1 MESSNP
7 RAGRKSRK
15 LGSRRRHQMKEV
27 ADEDG
32 PPALDSEWPS
42 QATEELQDFFRE
54 CGAEQKGFITREDLR
69 KAKFSF
75 LGNPEELE
83 LIFEWLDPER
93 KGSLTIKEFT
103 SGLKNVFSSQTR
115 IPGSRKKKPR
125 TWVFSKEEPT
135 SFQRLEEVDPE
146 ERRWFLSFMEQLGT
160 DHLSLDQAE
169 IWQLWKKLR
178 QEEPHLV
185 GNLEGFLAKVTSRL
199 RETQAEKETLQ
210 MTLKKYDDDHHREV
224 QQLYEEMEHQI
235 HSEKQRLQAASDTQG
250 LAYSSMMHQA
260 LEAKEQEMQY
270 LAEGQREL
278 EAQIDL
284 LKSKRHEVSLEN
296 QRLQETQRDLTGQLE
311 QVQGQLQVTRGH
323 LNLARGQVAWQVEEE
338 TSLSSDPPVDPKNTS
353 DSQHFTSFPE
363 EDPLPSLFEEGDW
376 SQLLS
381 NFTSPLSGNTTQISW
396 SPPPTPTSLKG
407 YHTPRIVRQISIT
420 KRNSWQFNQESP
432 SDPEVLPRS
441 PLGSSEA
448 PAVVLELKVAGEPKP
463 GKTFQLDFQR
473 VSSGEPAITTWGQAA
488 PELGDSLA
496 SSDSLP
502 SQELAGPGKG
512 FGETDGDEVGQ
523 GDGPISDI
531 LSKGPSSE
539 ESLQT
544 LGPSAD
550 MQADTWKVSAKE
562 IPHPGLPPAGS
573 EQEVGSWGKEV
584 FTLGSDV
591 PVESPEHLVLIE
603 EGIPMMEK
611 EREKMN
617 TEGWEMETNQQNN
630 VRGLETE
637 LRESA
642 GSVVSEVPGEES
654 KSTESPGPD
663 AGEILGEGYR
673 STESPGPDADEILGE
688 GSQST
693 ELPGPDVGE
702 VPREESRNVELP
714 GPDVGEVPREESR
727 NVELPGPDA
736 GEILG
741 EGYRSTE
748 SPGPDDGEVL
758 VEDSRFTKSPG
769 PDVENALSQ
778 KAELTDSPGPD
789 IGNPDAQETSHVV
802 SSRTVV
808 DSVLSQEEQILR
820 SLESDVEKVP
830 GQKSQLI
837 HLVRVIELPGTVIG
851 NATEKKSELMMSPRQ
866 DTDNAFGQKE
876 GMDVGNVLCEEA
888 GILESAELER
898 DNHPGPEIGLLS
910 SSSPDVD
917 VYPSYEVTLLK
928 SYQPGVGDT
937 TELHRLTVRNASD
950 HEARI
955 RISPE
960 IDTSSQEAG
969 LTGSPG
975 PDEDDIS
982 GHRTR
987 FMESWKTDI
996 KDASGKEAQVL
1007 YSPEP
1012 EVGETFRQ
1020 ENVFMSSLGPDRAD
1034 VTGQKA
1040 GTGIGDAAIQEA
1052 RTTEL
1057 CKDDVRNASDQGS
1070 ELMESPELH
1079 VDDTVSQE
1087 NGFIQSDKTD
1097 TEKISEQEVE
1107 ILYSSGL
1114 DSSNAP
1120 GQGAGYIESPGSDVS
1135 DVAVQK
1141 AGLMNSSVIDS
1152 ADSPSQEDKLM
1163 LPEKEVSLSAIQ
1175 KSDVES
1181 GLDVGNSPSQETR
1194 HDIGG
1199 TFLYSPGPDTG
1210 DTLSQETRHTE
1221 PTMMDVDDAT
1231 VQRPG
1236 VIELSKV
1243 DVGNVSDQEN
1253 RLIKSSGIDAPI
1265 GKIELVEF
1273 SGPEMGDALSREVKF
1288 EGLCEMDVG
1297 DVEMAEIMYS
1307 PVPDIRD
1314 SLGQKSGV
1322 VELHGLCVSEIS
1334 IQQARVLESDVRD
1347 GPGQGIMPKEFHEAD
1362 VGNASAQDTE
1372 IMHSPRPGVR
1382 DSAGLEAETVH
1393 SPGPYVGDSIG
1404 QEAGVP
1410 ELDVGNAPDQ
1420 ETRFMPSCETHVSG
1434 ACEEEAEILHS
1445 PGPDEEDSPGQEGEP
1460 KESSM
1465 LDLGEAPG
1473 QEGSILK
1480 ISETDVDIGSSQQT
1494 RETESPG
1501 PSGNEA
1507 PGQEAGIGEI
1517 YEIDM
1522 RDALGN
1528 EIEFGPD
1535 GGDAASNEGILI
1547 LETQQS
1553 DVSDAS
1559 NSDQVVEFI
1568 ESCGPEVGDISHQEA
1583 EIMNSP
1589 GSDRCDAF
1597 RQETMFMELG
1607 ETHVGNAEITYSPVP
1622 DMSESLGQEVKV
1634 LESPE
1639 TDVRD
1644 GLSQEVMTRESY
1656 EADVGNVPDQ
1666 DTETMHSPRPGVRD
1680 SAGPEAETVHSPGP
1694 YGGDSIGQEAG
1705 VPEVHRDVGNAS
1717 DLENRF
1723 MPSSET
1729 HVSGA
1734 CEEAAE
1740 VLHSP
1745 GPNEEDS
1752 LGQETELKESSMLN
1766 LGEGPGQEGSF
1777 LELSEAGVD
1786 TGSSQQTRETGS
1798 PGPNGN
1804 EASGQEAGIGETYET
1819 DMRDALDNEVEF
1831 GPDAGDA
1838 ARNEGILML
1847 ETQQSDVSDASNSG
1861 QVVEFIESCGPE
1873 VGDVSHQEAE
1883 IMNSLGSD
1891 RCDAFHQEIMFMEQ
1905 RETDVGN
1912 AEITYSP
1919 FPDMS
1924 ESLGQ
1929 EVRVLESPETD
1940 VRDGLGQE
1948 VITRESYEADVGNAP
1963 DQDTEIMPSPKPG
1976 VRDSAGPEA
1985 ETVHSP
1991 GPYVGDPIGQEAGV
2005 PELDVG
2011 NAPDQEAR
2019 FMPSSETHVSDV
2031 CEEEA
2036 EILHSP
2042 GPDGEDSLVQE
2053 TEPKES
2059 SMLDLGGAPGQEGSF
2074 LELSE
2079 AGAEDVFSH
2088 QVEQTG
2094 SLGSG
2099 VRDILGQEAEF
2110 KKSYEIKE
2118 EDTLG
2123 LEQPTV
2129 LEETAS
2135 QEGSFLES
2143 PEEGVE
2149 NGSRQQTGQIRSPGP
2164 DVEDTPGQKAEI
2176 RESYETDVRDAL
2188 DEEGEFDPNVGH
2200 VAAGQGSL
2208 MLGTQEP
2215 DVGDASRIDQITG
2228 LIESCGP
2235 EVGDISHQEAEIM
2248 NSSGSDRYDAFCQ
2261 EDKFGG
2267 LCETV
2272 VGDAEMAEI
2281 LYSAVPD
2288 VNDSPGQ
2295 EAGVVELRGLHVS
2308 ELSIQQARVLESD
2321 VRDYAGQG
2329 IMTKESDEADVGN
2342 ASAQAPEITPSPRPG
2357 VRDSASPEAETVHSP
2372 GPYGGDSIS
2381 QETGVL
2387 ELDVGNAP
2395 DQEARF
2401 MSSSET
2407 HVSGAC
2413 EEDAEILHSPGP
2425 DVGDAA
2431 SNEGILM
2438 LKTQQSNVSEAFN
2451 SGQVVEFIESCG
2463 PEVGDVS
2470 HQEAEI
2476 MNSPGSDRCDAF
2488 RQETMF
2494 MEQGETD
2501 VGNAEI
2507 TYSPFPDMSESLG
2520 QEVRVLESPE
2530 TDVRDGPGQQVMTR
2544 ESYEVDVGNAPDQ
2557 DTEIMPSPRAGVRD
2571 SAGPEAE
2578 TVHSPGPC
2586 GGDFIGQK
2594 AGVPELDVGNA
2605 PDQEA
2610 RFMPLSETHV
2620 SDVCEEE
2627 AEILHSPG
2635 PDGED
2640 SLVQETEPKESSML
2654 DLGGAPGQEGS
2665 FLELSET
2672 GVDIGASQQ
2681 TRETESSGSGV
2692 RDILGQEAEFK
2703 KSCEIYEEDTLGLV
2717 QPTVLEEIASQE
2729 GSFLESSEE
2738 GVDTGSSRQTRE
2750 KESPGPNVN
2759 EAPSQEAG
2767 IGEPYETD
2775 MRDALDNEIDFGPDG
2790 GDAARNEGIL
2800 MLETQQ
2806 SDVSDASN
2814 SGQVV
2819 EFIESCGPEVGD
2831 ISHQEAEIMNSP
2843 GSDRC
2848 DAFCQE
2854 TMFMERGETDVGN
2867 AETIY
2872 SLVPDM
2878 SESLGQEVRVL
2889 ESPETDVRDGL
2900 GQGIMTKESHEA
2912 DMENASAQDTEIMP
2926 SPRPGVRDSAGPEA
2940 ETVHSPGLYVGDSIG
2955 QEAGVPELDVG
2966 NASDQE
2972 ARFMLSSETHVSD
2985 VASKGAGNR
2994 ELRMVLGEDIPD
3006 QEAEILHLPGPDGE
3020 DSPGQEAAL
3029 GASPVQVLEGVP
3041 IQESRFLELAEAG
3054 VQDWS
3059 CKQAGLPGS
3068 PAPDVRDTPV
3078 KETEIL
3084 HSPNRVVSDYPHQG
3098 TDRLIDSFR
3107 PIIDILSDEEVQLP
3121 KSSGPRV
3128 GDAPEKEPGN
3138 VESPRPDVL
3147 PVVPER
3153 GGLQDQNSE
3162 AVWRAEDGVLQRQAR
3177 EGFWLPKDSP
3187 GDTLGTQDAGQALS
3201 VPLEAEAQPECKVLG
3216 GQIIPLSEPR
3226 EENSLEVMKKANLK
3240 SQVQATRVSPGGE
3253 APEPDYLFHVLF
3265 LGDSNVGKT
3274 SFLHLLHHDSFA
3286 TGLTATV
3293 GMDYRIKNLMVDN
3306 RWFALQLW
3314 DTAGQERYHSIT
3326 KQFLRKAD
3334 GIVLMYD
3341 VTCPGSFTHVR
3352 YWLDCIQERGP
3363 DDVVILLLG
3372 NKIDCVK
3379 ERLVSTEAGQLLAK
3393 EIGVIFGECSAVLGH
3408 NILEPIMSL
3417 ARAMQEQDTKM
3428 KHSVVKLEKKEVKKA
3443 GCCS

>member
-1 MESSNP
+1 
-7 RAGRKSRK
+7 
-15 LGSRRRHQMKEV
+15 
-27 ADEDG
+27 
-32 PPALDSEWPS
+32 
-42 QATEELQDFFRE
+42 
-54 CGAEQKGFITREDLR
+54 
-69 KAKFSF
+69 
-75 LGNPEELE
+75 
-83 LIFEWLDPER
+83 
-93 KGSLTIKEFT
+93 
-103 SGLKNVFSSQTR
+103 
-115 IPGSRKKKPR
+115 
-125 TWVFSKEEPT
+125 
-135 SFQRLEEVDPE
+135 
-146 ERRWFLSFMEQLGT
+146 
-160 DHLSLDQAE
+160 
-169 IWQLWKKLR
+169 
-178 QEEPHLV
+178 
-185 GNLEGFLAKVTSRL
+185 
-199 RETQAEKETLQ
+199 
-210 MTLKKYDDDHHREV
+210 
-224 QQLYEEMEHQI
+224 
-235 HSEKQRLQAASDTQG
+235 
-250 LAYSSMMHQA
+250 
-260 LEAKEQEMQY
+260 
-270 LAEGQREL
+270 
-278 EAQIDL
+278 
-284 LKSKRHEVSLEN
+284 
-296 QRLQETQRDLTGQLE
+296 
-311 QVQGQLQVTRGH
+311 
-323 LNLARGQVAWQVEEE
+323 
-338 TSLSSDPPVDPKNTS
+338 
-353 DSQHFTSFPE
+353 
-363 EDPLPSLFEEGDW
+363 
-376 SQLLS
+376 
-381 NFTSPLSGNTTQISW
+381 
-396 SPPPTPTSLKG
+396 
-407 YHTPRIVRQISIT
+407 
-420 KRNSWQFNQESP
+420 
-432 SDPEVLPRS
+432 
-441 PLGSSEA
+441 
-448 PAVVLELKVAGEPKP
+448 
-463 GKTFQLDFQR
+463 
-473 VSSGEPAITTWGQAA
+473 
-488 PELGDSLA
+488 
-496 SSDSLP
+496 
-502 SQELAGPGKG
+502 
-512 FGETDGDEVGQ
+512 
-523 GDGPISDI
+523 
-531 LSKGPSSE
+531 
-539 ESLQT
+539 
-544 LGPSAD
+544 

-1445 PGPDEEDSPGQEGEP
+1445 PGPDEEDSPGQE
-1460 KESSM
+1460 
-1465 LDLGEAPG
+1465 
-1473 QEGSILK
+1473 
-1480 ISETDVDIGSSQQT
+1480 
-1494 RETESPG
+1494 
-1501 PSGNEA
+1501 
-1507 PGQEAGIGEI
+1507 
-1517 YEIDM
+1517 
-1522 RDALGN
+1522 
-1528 EIEFGPD
+1528 
-1535 GGDAASNEGILI
+1535 
-1547 LETQQS
+1547 
-1553 DVSDAS
+1553 
-1559 NSDQVVEFI
+1559 
-1568 ESCGPEVGDISHQEA
+1568 
-1583 EIMNSP
+1583 
-1589 GSDRCDAF
+1589 
-1597 RQETMFMELG
+1597 
-1607 ETHVGNAEITYSPVP
+1607 
-1622 DMSESLGQEVKV
+1622 
-1634 LESPE
+1634 
-1639 TDVRD
+1639 
-1644 GLSQEVMTRESY
+1644 
-1656 EADVGNVPDQ
+1656 
-1666 DTETMHSPRPGVRD
+1666 
-1680 SAGPEAETVHSPGP
+1680 
-1694 YGGDSIGQEAG
+1694 
-1705 VPEVHRDVGNAS
+1705 
-1717 DLENRF
+1717 
-1723 MPSSET
+1723 
-1729 HVSGA
+1729 
-1734 CEEAAE
+1734 
-1740 VLHSP
+1740 
-1745 GPNEEDS
+1745 
-1752 LGQETELKESSMLN
+1752 
-1766 LGEGPGQEGSF
+1766 
-1777 LELSEAGVD
+1777 
-1786 TGSSQQTRETGS
+1786 
-1798 PGPNGN
+1798 
-1804 EASGQEAGIGETYET
+1804 
-1819 DMRDALDNEVEF
+1819 
-1831 GPDAGDA
+1831 
-1838 ARNEGILML
+1838 
-1847 ETQQSDVSDASNSG
+1847 
-1861 QVVEFIESCGPE
+1861 
-1873 VGDVSHQEAE
+1873 
-1883 IMNSLGSD
+1883 
-1891 RCDAFHQEIMFMEQ
+1891 
-1905 RETDVGN
+1905 
-1912 AEITYSP
+1912 
-1919 FPDMS
+1919 
-1924 ESLGQ
+1924 
-1929 EVRVLESPETD
+1929 
-1940 VRDGLGQE
+1940 
-1948 VITRESYEADVGNAP
+1948 
-1963 DQDTEIMPSPKPG
+1963 
-1976 VRDSAGPEA
+1976 
-1985 ETVHSP
+1985 
-1991 GPYVGDPIGQEAGV
+1991 
-2005 PELDVG
+2005 
-2011 NAPDQEAR
+2011 
-2019 FMPSSETHVSDV
+2019 
-2031 CEEEA
+2031 
-2036 EILHSP
+2036 
-2042 GPDGEDSLVQE
+2042 
-2053 TEPKES
+2053 
-2059 SMLDLGGAPGQEGSF
+2059 
-2074 LELSE
+2074 
-2079 AGAEDVFSH
+2079 
-2088 QVEQTG
+2088 
-2094 SLGSG
+2094 
-2099 VRDILGQEAEF
+2099 
-2110 KKSYEIKE
+2110 
-2118 EDTLG
+2118 
-2123 LEQPTV
+2123 
-2129 LEETAS
+2129 
-2135 QEGSFLES
+2135 
-2143 PEEGVE
+2143 
-2149 NGSRQQTGQIRSPGP
+2149 
-2164 DVEDTPGQKAEI
+2164 
-2176 RESYETDVRDAL
+2176 
-2188 DEEGEFDPNVGH
+2188 
-2200 VAAGQGSL
+2200 
-2208 MLGTQEP
+2208 
-2215 DVGDASRIDQITG
+2215 
-2228 LIESCGP
+2228 
-2235 EVGDISHQEAEIM
+2235 
-2248 NSSGSDRYDAFCQ
+2248 
-2261 EDKFGG
+2261 
-2267 LCETV
+2267 
-2272 VGDAEMAEI
+2272 
-2281 LYSAVPD
+2281 
-2288 VNDSPGQ
+2288 
-2295 EAGVVELRGLHVS
+2295 
-2308 ELSIQQARVLESD
+2308 
-2321 VRDYAGQG
+2321 
-2329 IMTKESDEADVGN
+2329 
-2342 ASAQAPEITPSPRPG
+2342 
-2357 VRDSASPEAETVHSP
+2357 
-2372 GPYGGDSIS
+2372 
-2381 QETGVL
+2381 
-2387 ELDVGNAP
+2387 
-2395 DQEARF
+2395 
-2401 MSSSET
+2401 
-2407 HVSGAC
+2407 
-2413 EEDAEILHSPGP
+2413 
-2425 DVGDAA
+2425 
-2431 SNEGILM
+2431 
-2438 LKTQQSNVSEAFN
+2438 
-2451 SGQVVEFIESCG
+2451 
-2463 PEVGDVS
+2463 
-2470 HQEAEI
+2470 
-2476 MNSPGSDRCDAF
+2476 
-2488 RQETMF
+2488 
-2494 MEQGETD
+2494 
-2501 VGNAEI
+2501 
-2507 TYSPFPDMSESLG
+2507 
-2520 QEVRVLESPE
+2520 
-2530 TDVRDGPGQQVMTR
+2530 
-2544 ESYEVDVGNAPDQ
+2544 
-2557 DTEIMPSPRAGVRD
+2557 
-2571 SAGPEAE
+2571 
-2578 TVHSPGPC
+2578 
-2586 GGDFIGQK
+2586 
-2594 AGVPELDVGNA
+2594 
-2605 PDQEA
+2605 
-2610 RFMPLSETHV
+2610 
-2620 SDVCEEE
+2620 
-2627 AEILHSPG
+2627 
-2635 PDGED
+2635 
-2640 SLVQETEPKESSML
+2640 
-2654 DLGGAPGQEGS
+2654 
-2665 FLELSET
+2665 
-2672 GVDIGASQQ
+2672 
-2681 TRETESSGSGV
+2681 
-2692 RDILGQEAEFK
+2692 
-2703 KSCEIYEEDTLGLV
+2703 
-2717 QPTVLEEIASQE
+2717 
-2729 GSFLESSEE
+2729 
-2738 GVDTGSSRQTRE
+2738 
-2750 KESPGPNVN
+2750 
-2759 EAPSQEAG
+2759 
-2767 IGEPYETD
+2767 
-2775 MRDALDNEIDFGPDG
+2775 
-2790 GDAARNEGIL
+2790 
-2800 MLETQQ
+2800 
-2806 SDVSDASN
+2806 
-2814 SGQVV
+2814 
-2819 EFIESCGPEVGD
+2819 
-2831 ISHQEAEIMNSP
+2831 
-2843 GSDRC
+2843 
-2848 DAFCQE
+2848 
-2854 TMFMERGETDVGN
+2854 
-2867 AETIY
+2867 
-2872 SLVPDM
+2872 
-2878 SESLGQEVRVL
+2878 
-2889 ESPETDVRDGL
+2889 
-2900 GQGIMTKESHEA
+2900 
-2912 DMENASAQDTEIMP
+2912 
-2926 SPRPGVRDSAGPEA
+2926 
-2940 ETVHSPGLYVGDSIG
+2940 
-2955 QEAGVPELDVG
+2955 
-2966 NASDQE
+2966 
-2972 ARFMLSSETHVSD
+2972 
-2985 VASKGAGNR
+2985 
-2994 ELRMVLGEDIPD
+2994 
-3006 QEAEILHLPGPDGE
+3006 
-3020 DSPGQEAAL
+3020 
-3029 GASPVQVLEGVP
+3029 
-3041 IQESRFLELAEAG
+3041 
-3054 VQDWS
+3054 
-3059 CKQAGLPGS
+3059 
-3068 PAPDVRDTPV
+3068 
-3078 KETEIL
+3078 
-3084 HSPNRVVSDYPHQG
+3084 
-3098 TDRLIDSFR
+3098 
-3107 PIIDILSDEEVQLP
+3107 
-3121 KSSGPRV
+3121 
-3128 GDAPEKEPGN
+3128 
-3138 VESPRPDVL
+3138 
-3147 PVVPER
+3147 ER

>member
-1 MESSNP
+1 
-7 RAGRKSRK
+7 
-15 LGSRRRHQMKEV
+15 MKEV

-736 GEILG
+736 
-741 EGYRSTE
+741 
-748 SPGPDDGEVL
+748 
-758 VEDSRFTKSPG
+758 
-769 PDVENALSQ
+769 
-778 KAELTDSPGPD
+778 
-789 IGNPDAQETSHVV
+789 
-802 SSRTVV
+802 
-808 DSVLSQEEQILR
+808 
-820 SLESDVEKVP
+820 
-830 GQKSQLI
+830 
-837 HLVRVIELPGTVIG
+837 
-851 NATEKKSELMMSPRQ
+851 
-866 DTDNAFGQKE
+866 
-876 GMDVGNVLCEEA
+876 
-888 GILESAELER
+888 
-898 DNHPGPEIGLLS
+898 
-910 SSSPDVD
+910 
-917 VYPSYEVTLLK
+917 
-928 SYQPGVGDT
+928 
-937 TELHRLTVRNASD
+937 
-950 HEARI
+950 
-955 RISPE
+955 
-960 IDTSSQEAG
+960 
-969 LTGSPG
+969 
-975 PDEDDIS
+975 
-982 GHRTR
+982 
-987 FMESWKTDI
+987 
-996 KDASGKEAQVL
+996 
-1007 YSPEP
+1007 
-1012 EVGETFRQ
+1012 
-1020 ENVFMSSLGPDRAD
+1020 
-1034 VTGQKA
+1034 
-1040 GTGIGDAAIQEA
+1040 
-1052 RTTEL
+1052 
-1057 CKDDVRNASDQGS
+1057 
-1070 ELMESPELH
+1070 
-1079 VDDTVSQE
+1079 
-1087 NGFIQSDKTD
+1087 
-1097 TEKISEQEVE
+1097 
-1107 ILYSSGL
+1107 

-1873 VGDVSHQEAE
+1873 VGD
-1883 IMNSLGSD
+1883 
-1891 RCDAFHQEIMFMEQ
+1891 
-1905 RETDVGN
+1905 
-1912 AEITYSP
+1912 
-1919 FPDMS
+1919 
-1924 ESLGQ
+1924 
-1929 EVRVLESPETD
+1929 
-1940 VRDGLGQE
+1940 
-1948 VITRESYEADVGNAP
+1948 
-1963 DQDTEIMPSPKPG
+1963 
-1976 VRDSAGPEA
+1976 
-1985 ETVHSP
+1985 
-1991 GPYVGDPIGQEAGV
+1991 
-2005 PELDVG
+2005 
-2011 NAPDQEAR
+2011 
-2019 FMPSSETHVSDV
+2019 
-2031 CEEEA
+2031 
-2036 EILHSP
+2036 
-2042 GPDGEDSLVQE
+2042 
-2053 TEPKES
+2053 
-2059 SMLDLGGAPGQEGSF
+2059 
-2074 LELSE
+2074 
-2079 AGAEDVFSH
+2079 
-2088 QVEQTG
+2088 
-2094 SLGSG
+2094 
-2099 VRDILGQEAEF
+2099 
-2110 KKSYEIKE
+2110 
-2118 EDTLG
+2118 
-2123 LEQPTV
+2123 
-2129 LEETAS
+2129 
-2135 QEGSFLES
+2135 
-2143 PEEGVE
+2143 
-2149 NGSRQQTGQIRSPGP
+2149 
-2164 DVEDTPGQKAEI
+2164 
-2176 RESYETDVRDAL
+2176 
-2188 DEEGEFDPNVGH
+2188 
-2200 VAAGQGSL
+2200 
-2208 MLGTQEP
+2208 
-2215 DVGDASRIDQITG
+2215 
-2228 LIESCGP
+2228 
-2235 EVGDISHQEAEIM
+2235 
-2248 NSSGSDRYDAFCQ
+2248 
-2261 EDKFGG
+2261 
-2267 LCETV
+2267 
-2272 VGDAEMAEI
+2272 
-2281 LYSAVPD
+2281 
-2288 VNDSPGQ
+2288 
-2295 EAGVVELRGLHVS
+2295 
-2308 ELSIQQARVLESD
+2308 
-2321 VRDYAGQG
+2321 
-2329 IMTKESDEADVGN
+2329 
-2342 ASAQAPEITPSPRPG
+2342 
-2357 VRDSASPEAETVHSP
+2357 
-2372 GPYGGDSIS
+2372 
-2381 QETGVL
+2381 
-2387 ELDVGNAP
+2387 
-2395 DQEARF
+2395 
-2401 MSSSET
+2401 
-2407 HVSGAC
+2407 
-2413 EEDAEILHSPGP
+2413 
-2425 DVGDAA
+2425 
-2431 SNEGILM
+2431 
-2438 LKTQQSNVSEAFN
+2438 
-2451 SGQVVEFIESCG
+2451 
-2463 PEVGDVS
+2463 
-2470 HQEAEI
+2470 
-2476 MNSPGSDRCDAF
+2476 
-2488 RQETMF
+2488 
-2494 MEQGETD
+2494 
-2501 VGNAEI
+2501 
-2507 TYSPFPDMSESLG
+2507 
-2520 QEVRVLESPE
+2520 
-2530 TDVRDGPGQQVMTR
+2530 
-2544 ESYEVDVGNAPDQ
+2544 
-2557 DTEIMPSPRAGVRD
+2557 
-2571 SAGPEAE
+2571 
-2578 TVHSPGPC
+2578 
-2586 GGDFIGQK
+2586 
-2594 AGVPELDVGNA
+2594 
-2605 PDQEA
+2605 
-2610 RFMPLSETHV
+2610 
-2620 SDVCEEE
+2620 
-2627 AEILHSPG
+2627 
-2635 PDGED
+2635 
-2640 SLVQETEPKESSML
+2640 
-2654 DLGGAPGQEGS
+2654 
-2665 FLELSET
+2665 
-2672 GVDIGASQQ
+2672 
-2681 TRETESSGSGV
+2681 
-2692 RDILGQEAEFK
+2692 
-2703 KSCEIYEEDTLGLV
+2703 
-2717 QPTVLEEIASQE
+2717 
-2729 GSFLESSEE
+2729 
-2738 GVDTGSSRQTRE
+2738 
-2750 KESPGPNVN
+2750 
-2759 EAPSQEAG
+2759 
-2767 IGEPYETD
+2767 
-2775 MRDALDNEIDFGPDG
+2775 
-2790 GDAARNEGIL
+2790 
-2800 MLETQQ
+2800 
-2806 SDVSDASN
+2806 
-2814 SGQVV
+2814 
-2819 EFIESCGPEVGD
+2819 

>member
-1705 VPEVHRDVGNAS
+1705 VPE
-1717 DLENRF
+1717 
-1723 MPSSET
+1723 
-1729 HVSGA
+1729 
-1734 CEEAAE
+1734 
-1740 VLHSP
+1740 
-1745 GPNEEDS
+1745 
-1752 LGQETELKESSMLN
+1752 
-1766 LGEGPGQEGSF
+1766 
-1777 LELSEAGVD
+1777 
-1786 TGSSQQTRETGS
+1786 
-1798 PGPNGN
+1798 
-1804 EASGQEAGIGETYET
+1804 
-1819 DMRDALDNEVEF
+1819 
-1831 GPDAGDA
+1831 
-1838 ARNEGILML
+1838 
-1847 ETQQSDVSDASNSG
+1847 
-1861 QVVEFIESCGPE
+1861 
-1873 VGDVSHQEAE
+1873 
-1883 IMNSLGSD
+1883 
-1891 RCDAFHQEIMFMEQ
+1891 
-1905 RETDVGN
+1905 
-1912 AEITYSP
+1912 
-1919 FPDMS
+1919 
-1924 ESLGQ
+1924 
-1929 EVRVLESPETD
+1929 
-1940 VRDGLGQE
+1940 
-1948 VITRESYEADVGNAP
+1948 
-1963 DQDTEIMPSPKPG
+1963 
-1976 VRDSAGPEA
+1976 
-1985 ETVHSP
+1985 
-1991 GPYVGDPIGQEAGV
+1991 
-2005 PELDVG
+2005 LDVG

-2342 ASAQAPEITPSPRPG
+2342 ASAQAPEITPSPRP
-2357 VRDSASPEAETVHSP
+2357 
-2372 GPYGGDSIS
+2372 
-2381 QETGVL
+2381 
-2387 ELDVGNAP
+2387 
-2395 DQEARF
+2395 
-2401 MSSSET
+2401 
-2407 HVSGAC
+2407 
-2413 EEDAEILHSPGP
+2413 
-2425 DVGDAA
+2425 
-2431 SNEGILM
+2431 
-2438 LKTQQSNVSEAFN
+2438 
-2451 SGQVVEFIESCG
+2451 
-2463 PEVGDVS
+2463 
-2470 HQEAEI
+2470 
-2476 MNSPGSDRCDAF
+2476 
-2488 RQETMF
+2488 
-2494 MEQGETD
+2494 
-2501 VGNAEI
+2501 
-2507 TYSPFPDMSESLG
+2507 
-2520 QEVRVLESPE
+2520 
-2530 TDVRDGPGQQVMTR
+2530 
-2544 ESYEVDVGNAPDQ
+2544 
-2557 DTEIMPSPRAGVRD
+2557 GVRD